1 MKLDEIN
8 QTHLQVFESMQKKG
22 IGVNLH
28 YIPIHMHPFYESF
41 GFKEG
46 DFPNAEK
53 YASEAISI
61 PVFPQL
67 VEELQDEVISALI
80 SSI

>member
-1 MKLDEIN
+1 
-8 QTHLQVFESMQKKG
+8 
-22 IGVNLH
+22 
-28 YIPIHMHPFYESF
+28 MHPFYESL

-67 VEELQDEVISALI
+67 VEELQDKVISALI